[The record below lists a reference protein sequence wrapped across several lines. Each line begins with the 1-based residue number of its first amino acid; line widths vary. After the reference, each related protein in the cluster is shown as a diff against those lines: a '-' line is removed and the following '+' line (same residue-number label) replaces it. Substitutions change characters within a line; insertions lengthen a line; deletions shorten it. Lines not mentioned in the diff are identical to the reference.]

1 MKYINIYICSLFI
14 TFTSSAQPL
23 QKVEKGKI
31 VRIENLNSTYIGSR
45 NIDIWLPEDY
55 SKKHKYAVLYM
66 QDGQMMFDPT
76 TTWNKKAWEIDKR
89 ISHLK
94 NDNKIKDVIVVGIW
108 NGDKKRHSEYFPQ
121 QPFDDLNA
129 LEKNII
135 NGASRNSTTSVFN
148 GFAINSDNYLKFI
161 VEELKPIIDKKFNTK
176 TNRANT
182 FIGGSSMGGLISI
195 YAICEYPKIFG
206 GAMCMSTHWPGIFV
220 VENNPF
226 PDAFIN
232 YLSHKLPNPKKHK
245 IYFDCGD
252 KTLDALYPPIQMKV
266 DALMK
271 SKNYSEKNWLSNY
284 FKGQDHS
291 EGSWSSRVE
300 IPLLFLLQN

>member
-1 MKYINIYICSLFI
+1 MKCINICICTLFI
-14 TFTSSAQPL
+14 SITSIAQPL
-23 QKVEKGKI
+23 QKVEKGTI
-31 VRIENLNSTYIGSR
+31 IRIENLNSAYIGTR

-55 SKKHKYAVLYM
+55 SSKHKYAVLYM

-76 TTWNKKAWEIDKR
+76 TTWNKKSWEIDKR

-94 NDNKIKDVIVVGIW
+94 NENKIKDVIVVGIW
-108 NGDKKRHSEYFPQ
+108 NGDKKRHAEYFPQ
-121 QPFDDLNA
+121 KPFDELKED
-129 LEKNII
+129 EKKYVNEAI
-135 NGASRNSTTSVFN
+135 RNSTTSVFN
-148 GFAINSDNYLKFI
+148 GFTIISDNYLKFI

-176 TNRANT
+176 RDRDNT

-206 GAMCMSTHWPGIFV
+206 GAMCMSTHWPGIFAI
-220 VENNPF
+220 ENNPF
-226 PDAFIN
+226 PNAFIN
-232 YLSHKLPNPKKHK
+232 YLNNKLPDPKKHK

-271 SKNYSEKNWLSNY
+271 SKKYSEKNWLSKY
-284 FKGQDHS
+284 FQGQDHS
-291 EGSWSSRVE
+291 EGSWNSRVE
-300 IPLLFLLQN
+300 IPLLFLLQK